1 MRFTIDQECSVGQDP
16 GEATLSTSTGN
27 YINLQ
32 YPALCS
38 GNLTTWR
45 YCYYSSSITED
56 ETYTVIFRV
65 WRPTGDGTT
74 FDRIHDNS
82 FSIPLTAG
90 GQSAAFICDTYTES
104 QYVPVEVNDV
114 IGFFSTTFFGN
125 NPLYI
130 TSQDVPDFTLF
141 QDTRFLGVFA
151 TTVNASEDLNQLSL
165 GLHLSADIGKL

>member
-1 MRFTIDQECSVGQDP
+1 MTLTIDQQCSIGQNP
-16 GEATLSTSTGN
+16 GEATLSTRTGS

-32 YPALCS
+32 HPAPCS

-56 ETYTVIFRV
+56 QTYTVRFRV
-65 WRPTGDGTT
+65 WRPRGNGTT

-82 FSIPLTAG
+82 LSIPLTAG
-90 GQSAAFICDTYTES
+90 SQSVAFVCNTYAES
-104 QYVPVEVNDV
+104 QYVPVEVDDV
-114 IGFFSTTFFGN
+114 IGFFSTTFLS

-130 TSQDVPDFTLF
+130 TSQDVPNFTLF
-141 QDTRFLGVFA
+141 QDTRFLSAFA
-151 TTVNASEDLNQLSL
+151 STVNTNEDLNQLSL